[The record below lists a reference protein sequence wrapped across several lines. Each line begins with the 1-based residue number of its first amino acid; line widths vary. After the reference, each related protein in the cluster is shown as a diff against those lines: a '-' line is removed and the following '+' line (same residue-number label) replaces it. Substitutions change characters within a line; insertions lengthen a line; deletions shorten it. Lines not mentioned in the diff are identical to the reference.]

1 MSSGR
6 RSRSASAR
14 RGLLAGAALAVLWS
28 ASAAAQAPPAADQPV
43 RTATTPGPDGLTSE
57 ETYIEA
63 DLMIGDNDNKIIT
76 ARGSVELRT
85 GGRTIRADE
94 VVYDQNSGIMRAN
107 GHIQV
112 IEADGTVETA
122 ETLVLDDK
130 TKAAVATAVTAR
142 MQKNIKIAAA
152 SAVRPN
158 ENLQELNQA
167 IYTPCP
173 ICVDGK
179 AKRPTWS
186 IQADHVV
193 RDKKKRVIY
202 YRNAVM
208 KMFGAPILFLPVFW
222 HADPTAERKSGLLP
236 PKAGVSDRRGVSY
249 EQPYLILLSPYSDL
263 VLSPQFNSKVA
274 PFLNGRV
281 RKRFYSGMVDAR
293 FGYTYE
299 RDFDGNGDHFGERTS
314 RSYILANGAF
324 QINDKWRWGFTAERA
339 SDRLIF
345 DKYEVGGVF
354 VGRGPYIADDRR
366 LISQAYAARQDERSY
381 FSAAAMTIQGLRPGD
396 NDRAF
401 PVVGP
406 LIEGRWEPS
415 QDVAGGRLRLNAS
428 AVALSREQSPSDV
441 IGQRTPGLDSRRV
454 TAEADWRAAWISDVG
469 LRVDPFLSVRGD
481 VYSLDDLPAG
491 STSKHDQTR
500 GLAVAGADISYPMF
514 RRWRNSTVIL
524 EPLLQAAVSPNSEPI
539 VIARTATGEPIYLN
553 EDSVAFEFDETNL
566 LRANKF
572 PGYDLYETGARL
584 NVAGRASVLWD
595 DGRRASL
602 LVGRSFR
609 NQRDDVFAAR
619 SGLRSRASDWIVAG
633 DAQPLPGLTLFTRA
647 RLDSEDL
654 GVHRAEVGANVSHK
668 WGSGYVRYLR
678 DDLDINGNKQENL
691 DVGGEV
697 FLTKNWGVS
706 AYGNRDLVQKAWVVR
721 DLGLIYKDDCTRID
735 VIYRHEETVIGRL
748 GPSDSVTIRLT
759 LATLGDP
766 INAQ

>member
-28 ASAAAQAPPAADQPV
+28 ATALAQAPQAAAPPQAAD
-43 RTATTPGPDGLTSE
+43 APGPDGLTRDE
-57 ETYIEA
+57 VYLEA
-63 DLMIGDNDNKIIT
+63 DLIIGDNDNNIIT
-76 ARGSVELRT
+76 AKGSVEMRT

-94 VVYDQNSGIMRAN
+94 LVYDQNRGIMRAN
-107 GHIQV
+107 GHIQM

-142 MQKNIKIAAA
+142 LQKNIKIAAA

-158 ENLQELNQA
+158 ENVQELNQA

-173 ICVDGK
+173 ICVDNK
-179 AKRPTWS
+179 PKRPTWS
-186 IQADHVV
+186 IKADHVV
-193 RDKKKRVIY
+193 RDKKKRIVY

-208 KMFGAPILFLPVFW
+208 KMFGVPVIFLPVFW
-222 HADPTAERKSGLLP
+222 HADPTAVRKSGLLP
-236 PKAGVSDRRGVSY
+236 PKAGLSDRRGLSY

-299 RDFDGNGDHFGERTS
+299 RDFDGNGSPFGDRTS

-324 QINDKWRWGFTAERA
+324 QITDKWRWGFTAERA
-339 SDRLIF
+339 SDKLIF

-366 LISQAYAARQDERSY
+366 LISQAYVARQDERSY
-381 FSAAAMTIQGLRPGD
+381 FSAAAMTVQGLRPGD

-401 PVVGP
+401 PIIGP
-406 LIEGRWEPS
+406 LVEGRWEPS
-415 QDVAGGRLRLNAS
+415 QGVAGGRLRLNAS

-454 TAEADWRAAWISDVG
+454 TAEADWRTAWISGGG
-469 LRVDPFLSVRGD
+469 LRVDPFVNVRGD
-481 VYSLDDLPAG
+481 AYTLDDLPTG
-491 STSKHDQTR
+491 STSKHHDTR
-500 GLAVAGADISYPMF
+500 GLAVAGADISFPF
-514 RRWRNSTVIL
+514 IRRGKDSTVVL
-524 EPLLQAAVSPNSEPI
+524 EPLLQAAVSPNSEPV
-539 VIARTATGEPIYLN
+539 VIGRTATGEPIYLN

-566 LRANKF
+566 MRANKF
-572 PGYDLYETGARL
+572 PGFDLYETGARL

-619 SGLRSRASDWIVAG
+619 SGLRSRASDWIVAA
-633 DAQPLPGLTLFTRA
+633 DAQPLPGLSLFTRA

-691 DVGGEV
+691 DVGGEI

-706 AYGNRDLVQKAWVVR
+706 TYGNRDMVQKAWVIR
-721 DLGLIYKDDCTRID
+721 DVGLIYRDDCTRID
-735 VIYRHEETVIGRL
+735 IIYRHEEAVIGRL
-748 GPSDSVTIRLT
+748 GPSDSVTLRLT